1 MHANSFIDCLCQ
13 ETAQYLDKGFKLEGA
28 TNGLLMRISHV
39 GVALP
44 NGTLYD
50 RLLEMFSVVNT
61 LRKYRIIN
69 KNRYIKMIE
78 KICILRIIVL
88 ISISYPK
95 NILYIDSWK
104 NLDWNLFAPKA

>member
-1 MHANSFIDCLCQ
+1 
-13 ETAQYLDKGFKLEGA
+13 
-28 TNGLLMRISHV
+28 MRISHV
-39 GVALP
+39 GFALP

-69 KNRYIKMIE
+69 KNRYIKMIA
-78 KICILRIIVL
+78 KICISKYIVL